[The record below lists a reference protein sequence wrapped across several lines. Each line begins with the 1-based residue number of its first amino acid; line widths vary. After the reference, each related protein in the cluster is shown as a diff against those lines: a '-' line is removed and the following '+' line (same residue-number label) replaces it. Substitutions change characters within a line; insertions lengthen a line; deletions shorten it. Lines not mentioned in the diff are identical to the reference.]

1 MATATQIA
9 ERALKRL
16 SLVQAGDSP
25 AATDVTDAKDA
36 LGAMI
41 ASWEGKGLS
50 GDVLPIDARFEKP
63 VVDMLAVEIAP
74 MFGLEPSAQLVR
86 DALDGWDTI
95 QAAFFAVPAT
105 QFESGLAYTGHFS
118 QAGNILGEATGLFGA
133 WQASTDYVARQ
144 YVVNASNVYECVTGG
159 TSASSGG
166 PTTQASEITD
176 GTCVWCWRR
185 VAGL

>member
-1 MATATQIA
+1 MATASEIA
-9 ERALKRL
+9 TRALKRL

-25 AATDVTDAKDA
+25 AATDLAEAKDA

-50 GDVLPIDARFEKP
+50 GDVLPLDARFEKP
-63 VVDMLAVEIAP
+63 IVDMLAVEIAP
-74 MFGLEPSAQLVR
+74 LFGLEPSALLVR
-86 DALDGWDTI
+86 DALDGWDVI
-95 QAAFFAVPAT
+95 GAAFFAVPKT
-105 QFESGLAYTGHFS
+105 QFEAGLKNSNPFS
-118 QAGNILGEATGLFGA
+118 DGNVIFSDANELVGNWE
-133 WQASTDYVARQ
+133 ASTAYVVRQ
-144 YVVNASNVYECVTGG
+144 YVVNSGNVYECVAAG

-166 PTTQASEITD
+166 PTTQAASITD